1 VAGSDGKPAVAVLG
15 AGTMGAPMAE
25 NIAAAGIAVRVWNR
39 SAEKAEAVEGAEA
52 FGTPREA
59 AEGAGLVVTM
69 LADGDAVE
77 DTMTGD
83 DGALAGIRSGGV
95 AWLQM
100 STVGIAATERL
111 AELARERDIPFVDA
125 PVVGTKQP
133 AEQGKLIVLAS
144 GPRDARDRA
153 RPVFDAVGEKVV
165 ELGEA
170 GEGTK
175 LKLVVN
181 SWLVTIVEG
190 LAETLAFAEAIGSD
204 PTTFLE
210 TIEGGPLG
218 PAYAQL
224 KGKAMVERDF
234 PPAFTLALARKD
246 AGLVLEAAERAGFD
260 AAVAETVARKMDE
273 AIEQGHGDEDMA
285 ATFYAS
291 LAGR

>member
-1 VAGSDGKPAVAVLG
+1 MSDRKPSVAVLG
-15 AGTMGAPMAE
+15 TGTMGAPMAE
-25 NIAAAGIAVRVWNR
+25 NVAAAGLAVRAWNR
-39 SAEKAEAVEGAEA
+39 SSEKAEAVKGAEA

-59 AEGAGLVVTM
+59 ADGADLVVTM

-77 DTMTGD
+77 DTMTGAE
-83 DGALAGIRSGGV
+83 GALAGMSGAV
-95 AWLQM
+95 WLQM

-111 AELARERDIPFVDA
+111 AGLARERDIAFVDA

-133 AEQGKLIVLAS
+133 AEQGKLTVLAS
-144 GPRDARDRA
+144 GPPDAREQA
-153 RPVFDAVGEKVV
+153 RPVFDAVAAKVV
-165 ELGEA
+165 ELGDA

-190 LAETLAFAEAIGSD
+190 LAETLAFADAIGTD
-204 PTTFLE
+204 PRTFLE
-210 TIEGGPLG
+210 TIDGGPLG

-224 KGKAMVERDF
+224 KGKAMIAREF

-260 AAVAETVARKMDE
+260 AALAETVARKMDE
-273 AIEQGHGDEDMA
+273 AIGQGHGDEDMA